1 MFTSRKYDMPAK
13 SEILIYN
20 LPDGTSNVEVY
31 LNEDDIWMTQAA
43 LAEMFQTSKANITM
57 HIQNIYKCGELKE
70 IQTSKFDLLLRQE
83 GSRTVKRKTKL
94 YNLKMIIAVGM
105 RVKSSSAT
113 SFRTWANNV
122 LQEYMVKG
130 FAMDDRRLEDP
141 QRFGR
146 DYFDELYL
154 RIRAIRASE
163 KRFYQKVLDI
173 YSTSVDYNK
182 DDAQTLLFFKT
193 VQNKLHYAVSGE
205 TAAELIYNRADAS
218 KANMG
223 LTSWMGKHV
232 QKPDVSVA
240 KNYLSKEEL
249 DSLNQIVNMYLDH
262 AERMAQSKIPMHMSD
277 WITVLDEFLKFE
289 RADILVGAGKISH
302 ALAVQK
308 ANKEYEVYDKNRQI
322 AMNKDLDQELLN
334 ILKKK

>member
-1 MFTSRKYDMPAK
+1 MPIK

-31 LNEDDIWMTQAA
+31 LSEDDMWMTQIA

-57 HIQNIYKCGELKE
+57 HIQNIYKDGELDE
-70 IQTSKFDLLLRQE
+70 ERTSKFDLLLRQE

-94 YNLKMIIAVGM
+94 YNLKMIIAIGM
-105 RVKSSSAT
+105 RVKSSTAIA
-113 SFRTWANNV
+113 FRMWANNII
-122 LQEYMVKG
+122 QEYMVKG
-130 FAMDDRRLEDP
+130 YSMDDKRLEDP
-141 QRFGR
+141 TKFGK

-173 YSTSVDYNK
+173 YSTSIDYNK
-182 DDAQTLLFFKT
+182 SDEQTIEFFKT
-193 VQNKLHYAVSGE
+193 VQNKLHYAISGE
-205 TAAELIYNRADAS
+205 TAAELIFHRADAT
-218 KANMG
+218 KDNMG
-223 LTSWMGKHV
+223 LTSWRGEHI
-232 QKPDVSVA
+232 QKADVTIA
-240 KNYLSKEEL
+240 KNYLSKEEI

-262 AERMAQSKIPMHMSD
+262 AERMARSNIPMHMSD
-277 WITVLDEFLKFE
+277 WIAVLDEFLKFE

-302 ALAVQK
+302 ALAEQK
-308 ANKEYEVYDKNRQI
+308 AHKEYEKYDANRQI
-322 AMNKDLDQELLN
+322 EMTKELDKDLLD